1 LHRISVLRFVLA
13 LMVVVQHIGGL
24 LIGTVAVE
32 AFFAISGF
40 LVTMIATTTYEG
52 RPFAYLANRALRIFP
67 VYWACLAVGAAV
79 LWLVPDVH
87 LSVALRWPESTV
99 QAISQVTIFGLP
111 MTDEYPKILPPA
123 WSLHTEL
130 WLYLVIGLITAHSP
144 RLTLFLV
151 PVSTAIALLAGYDL
165 LGGIPFYGHPIG
177 NAHAFF
183 VGSAAWQ
190 FRQFLSTGHRNSV
203 AAGIALVF
211 AGLIMVISERG
222 SANVLIAA
230 PFLVGA
236 FLVAAIQAPRLEDG
250 RAIQFYDLLGKLS
263 YPVFLLH
270 FAAGMVVAAV
280 TGLPRG
286 YALLALTTPVLILA
300 SLAVYLAVERPI
312 ERLRTAIRAR
322 EQVAATRYP
331 ILTP

>member
-1 LHRISVLRFVLA
+1 MHRISVLRFVLA
-13 LMVVVQHIGGL
+13 LMVVVQHVGGL

-40 LVTMIATTTYEG
+40 LVTMIATTTYQG
-52 RPFAYLANRALRIFP
+52 RPLAYLANRALRIFP
-67 VYWACLAVGAAV
+67 VYWACLAIGTAV
-79 LWLVPDVH
+79 LWLVPDIH
-87 LSVALRWPESTV
+87 LSVALRWPDTTA

-151 PVSTAIALLAGYDL
+151 PFSTAIALLAGYDL

-190 FRQFLSTGHRNSV
+190 FRHVLSSGHRNAV
-203 AAGIALVF
+203 AAGISVMF
-211 AGLIMVISERG
+211 AALIMLISEPG
-222 SANVLIAA
+222 SSNVLIAA

-236 FLVAAIQAPRLEDG
+236 FLVAAIDAPRLEPG
-250 RAIQFYDLLGKLS
+250 RAERFYDLLGKLS

-270 FAAGMVVAAV
+270 FAAGMVVAAL

-286 YALLALTTPVLILA
+286 YALLALTTPAVILA
-300 SLAVYLAVERPI
+300 SLAVYWAVERPI
-312 ERLRTAIRAR
+312 ERLRTTIRERQSAAAR
-322 EQVAATRYP
+322 SP
-331 ILTP
+331 ISLAQ